1 MSWQQAYNALFAKPL
16 VNQIIAIIQRDQT
29 SALAVVNAAR
39 ATDGNTPLAPIAEFH
54 KGPGPRT
61 GWPWLYL
68 EIASTNFDRDA
79 DKATRHHE
87 VRINLAL
94 DAGQYDQEMAQEDAQ
109 DYAWLLD
116 MIISSAG
123 PWPAL
128 GDWTTSLSIQHETVP
143 SGATVPNA
151 AGTVNEVFIESHVP
165 SRVTVPDVDAP
176 IMRVTLTVLF
186 ELEET

>member
-1 MSWQQAYNALFAKPL
+1 MSWIQAYNAQFAKPL
-16 VNQIIAIIQRDQT
+16 VNQLIAIIQRDQT

-39 ATDGNTPLAPIAEFH
+39 ATNGNPPLAPVAEFH

-61 GWPWLYL
+61 AWPWLYL

-79 DKATRHHE
+79 DKAMRRYQ

-94 DAGQYDQEMAQEDAQ
+94 DTGQYDQEMAQEDAQ
-109 DYAWLLD
+109 DYALLLD

-123 PWPAL
+123 PWPSL
-128 GDWTTSLSIQHETVP
+128 NDWTTSLPIQHETVP

-165 SRVTVPDVDAP
+165 SRVSAPDVEGP
-176 IMRVTLTVLF
+176 VMRVTLTVLF
-186 ELEET
+186 DLEET